1 MRYTSPRALGAVAA
15 LAILGAGAP
24 AMASDFINILTGGTS
39 GVYYP
44 LGVAISNVFSKD
56 IKGARPSV
64 QSTKASVENLNLLQQ
79 GRGELAF
86 TLGDTLVLA
95 WHGDKEAGFPKKLDK
110 LRGLTA
116 IYPNYVQI
124 VASKEASRRSRT
136 SRASASR

>member
-1 MRYTSPRALGAVAA
+1 MGYASPRTLTTIVA
-15 LAILGAGAP
+15 LAILGAGSP

-79 GRGELAF
+79 GRE
-86 TLGDTLVLA
+86 
-95 WHGDKEAGFPKKLDK
+95 
-110 LRGLTA
+110 
-116 IYPNYVQI
+116 
-124 VASKEASRRSRT
+124 S
-136 SRASASR
+136 